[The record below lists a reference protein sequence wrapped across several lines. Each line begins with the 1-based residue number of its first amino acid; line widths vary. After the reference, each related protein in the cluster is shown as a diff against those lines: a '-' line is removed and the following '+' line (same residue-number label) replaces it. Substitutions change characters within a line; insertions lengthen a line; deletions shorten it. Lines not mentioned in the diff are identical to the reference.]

1 MLGAALAATPLL
13 AAVLLGVSGGGEPE
27 VPESPD
33 AQTADPAAAWI
44 TPAPAR
50 PGATGPSAA
59 AGPATIPPSWG
70 TERPEAAEPG
80 PGDAQDRPEAP
91 AGHRTVAVS
100 VVDAAA
106 ASLVRPQDRV
116 DVVGLDGTVIAPEVQ
131 VLQVRQDEPRP
142 VIVAAVPVRDSARV
156 AAAVVSTEATVVVS
170 VRDPSAE
177 AAAPAATDRAR

>member
-1 MLGAALAATPLL
+1 M
-13 AAVLLGVSGGGEPE
+13 
-27 VPESPD
+27 
-33 AQTADPAAAWI
+33 
-44 TPAPAR
+44 
-50 PGATGPSAA
+50 
-59 AGPATIPPSWG
+59 
-70 TERPEAAEPG
+70 
-80 PGDAQDRPEAP
+80 
-91 AGHRTVAVS
+91 
-100 VVDAAA
+100 VDAAA